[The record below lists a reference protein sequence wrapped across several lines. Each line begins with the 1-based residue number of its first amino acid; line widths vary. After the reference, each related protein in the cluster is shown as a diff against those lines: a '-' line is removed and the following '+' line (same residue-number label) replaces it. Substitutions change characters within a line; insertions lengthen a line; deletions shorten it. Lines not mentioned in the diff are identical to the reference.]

1 MENSI
6 YLGLS
11 RQMVL
16 RNNMD
21 IIANNVANMSTNG
34 YRGQN
39 LLFEEYIS
47 DPRGADD
54 ALSFVNDRGQYQ
66 LSEPG
71 SLTYTGNQLDA
82 ALEGPGFFGVQTPGG
97 EVQYTRDGSFQI
109 DATGTLVTQAGYRV
123 ASSGGGDI
131 TIPQGSSEIAIDDNG
146 IISNQDGPI
155 GQLLIA
161 EFQNIQNMEQRGN
174 NLYAIDAAEVLPAAE
189 TQVMQGM
196 LEGSNVKPVLEMTN
210 MIETLRDYQSVQRVM
225 ETENERLRT
234 AIQRLTRSN

>member
-11 RQMVL
+11 RQVVL

-34 YRGQN
+34 YRGQH
-39 LLFEEYIS
+39 LLFQEYIS

-66 LSEPG
+66 ISEPG
-71 SLTYTGNQLDA
+71 PVTYTGNQLDA

-109 DATGTLVTQAGYRV
+109 DGTGTLVTQAGFRV
-123 ASSGGGDI
+123 AGAGGGDI
-131 TIPQGSSEIAIDDNG
+131 NIPQGSTDIGIDANG
-146 IISNQDGPI
+146 VISNEDGPI

-174 NLYAIDAAEVLPAAE
+174 NLYAIEAAQVQPATE
-189 TQVMQGM
+189 TRVKQGM
-196 LEGSNVKPVLEMTN
+196 VEGSNVKPVVEMTN

-225 ETENERLRT
+225 ETENDRLRT